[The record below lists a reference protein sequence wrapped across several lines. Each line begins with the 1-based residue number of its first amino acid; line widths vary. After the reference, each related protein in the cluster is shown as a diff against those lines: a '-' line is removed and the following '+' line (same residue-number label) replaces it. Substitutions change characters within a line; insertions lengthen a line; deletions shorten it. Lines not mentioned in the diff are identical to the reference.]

1 MKTIQQTGDRKLS
14 ELSVE
19 ELKTELKKRTAL
31 LLFFCII
38 LGIMLVACLY
48 VTIKKGIGSLTYMP
62 IAFLPIFL
70 IIWKNQ
76 KNVRNEIKSR
86 QSN

>member
-1 MKTIQQTGDRKLS
+1 MKTTQQTGDRKLL

-19 ELKTELKKRTAL
+19 ELKKQTGI
-31 LLFFCII
+31 LLFFSII
-38 LGIMLVACLY
+38 LGIMLGACAY
-48 VTIKKGIGSLTYMP
+48 VIIKKGIGIFTYMP
-62 IAFLPIFL
+62 IAFIPIFL

-86 QSN
+86 

>member
-38 LGIMLVACLY
+38 LGIMLGACLY